1 MSLFE
6 ENGRA
11 RIKYECAF
19 TLNGNTEFWKS
30 DRRRRR
36 YLERRCHNQ
45 SSELRIKPL
54 LRILINDRK
63 RMRREPIHPQRA
75 HQRQVRNQRNPTK
88 ITQNPQL
95 QKPAEELARHKLKGF
110 LTLNRNQF

>member
-19 TLNGNTEFWKS
+19 TLDSNTEFGKS

-36 YLERRCHNQ
+36 DLERRSHNQ
-45 SSELRIKPL
+45 SRELRIKPL

-63 RMRREPIHPQRA
+63 RMRREPIYRQRA
-75 HQRQVRNQRNPTK
+75 HQRQGRNQRNPTK
-88 ITQNPQL
+88 IAQNPQL
-95 QKPAEELARHKLKGF
+95 QKPAEELTRHTLKGF
-110 LTLNRNQF
+110 LTLNPNQF